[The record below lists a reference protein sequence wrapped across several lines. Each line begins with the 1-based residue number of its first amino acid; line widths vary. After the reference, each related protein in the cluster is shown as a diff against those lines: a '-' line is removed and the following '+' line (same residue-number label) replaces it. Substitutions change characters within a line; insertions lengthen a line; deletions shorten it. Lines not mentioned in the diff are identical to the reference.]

1 MYTYIHIC
9 ITYNLCLVCLN
20 LIMFLMYFIPPK
32 TKNMDNGE
40 KTEIS

>member
-1 MYTYIHIC
+1 MLSKYLSFIC
-9 ITYNLCLVCLN
+9 NLCLACLN
-20 LIMFLMYFIPPK
+20 LIMYLMHFISPK